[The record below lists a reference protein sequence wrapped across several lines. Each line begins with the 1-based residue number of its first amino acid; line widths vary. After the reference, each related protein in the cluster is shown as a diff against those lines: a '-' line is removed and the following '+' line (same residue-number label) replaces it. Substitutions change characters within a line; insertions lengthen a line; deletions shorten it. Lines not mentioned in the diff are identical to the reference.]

1 MSLDDARREARCIY
15 VCGAPGQL
23 ISSLVWFLSA
33 ALGTWVSWRAAM
45 WALVAGG
52 IFIFVALEAFI
63 RLIGRRPSL
72 SPGNPLNPLVMQI
85 AFTLPFMLPLI
96 VAAFRGQPDWLYP
109 AFLVAL
115 GAHFLPFMFFFGLW
129 HFGVIAMLLAGCGIV
144 FGVVT
149 TEAWQVAGW
158 VGAVLQAVFAA
169 LLYSVYRQERGGR
182 NTEEKT

>member
-15 VCGAPGQL
+15 VCVAPGQL

-129 HFGVIAMLLAGCGIV
+129 ISASSPCC
-144 FGVVT
+144 
-149 TEAWQVAGW
+149 WQAAASSSASSRQRRGRSPDGW
-158 VGAVLQAVFAA
+158 
-169 LLYSVYRQERGGR
+169 GR
-182 NTEEKT
+182 CCRRS